1 MGSYRTCRI
10 LSFLSVH
17 VPLLDT
23 YTRIDWNEFV
33 PEDFI
38 FVHLSDNFS
47 FKKLCVLM
55 FFPKKM
61 LPVGN
66 GMFKEIISH
75 QIDSGKKMNFH

>member
-1 MGSYRTCRI
+1 M
-10 LSFLSVH
+10 
-17 VPLLDT
+17 LLDT
-23 YTRIDWNEFV
+23 YTRIDWSEFV

>member
-1 MGSYRTCRI
+1 MQNPVFI
-10 LSFLSVH
+10 SVH
-17 VPLLDT
+17 VPVPEYVT
-23 YTRIDWNEFV
+23 RYVTRIDWNEFV